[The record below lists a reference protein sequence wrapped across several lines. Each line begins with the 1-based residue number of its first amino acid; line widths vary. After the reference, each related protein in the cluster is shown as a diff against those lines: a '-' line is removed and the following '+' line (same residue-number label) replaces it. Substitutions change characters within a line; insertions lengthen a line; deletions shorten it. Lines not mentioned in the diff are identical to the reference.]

1 MDSTV
6 DDVTRSRSQ
15 WWRVFVPS
23 IRLVSA
29 TIIIGAVG
37 GAIVGG
43 LGGRIAMRILFLTSD
58 DAVKGVTSDDGF
70 EIGRFT
76 LSNTVGLV
84 IVTMF
89 IGVLAALLYLVAHP
103 FVARWGR
110 ARVPAMATFYG
121 VVGGAMLVHTDGV
134 DFKLL
139 EPAVLAIALFVAIS
153 AGFGA
158 VVAHLVG
165 LAAADGAWP
174 QTWPWWALGPPMLFL
189 LVPPFLVV
197 ALVGF
202 AVHHAATTTEPNARW
217 WRVARIGALVVMATL
232 FVLGAIDLAKM
243 PPSSPDLR
251 RPRHRRLDHI
261 APERR

>member
-1 MDSTV
+1 MRTSV
-6 DDVTRSRSQ
+6 DVTRSGSQ
-15 WWRVFVPS
+15 GWRALVPS
-23 IRLVSA
+23 IRLVSG
-29 TIIIGAVG
+29 TIIIGALG

-58 DAVKGVTSDDGF
+58 DAVKGVESDDGF

-84 IVTMF
+84 IITMF
-89 IGVLAALLYLVAHP
+89 VGVLAALLYLLAHP

-110 ARVPAMATFYG
+110 ARVPAMAVFYG

-134 DFKLL
+134 DFQLL
-139 EPAVLAIALFVAIS
+139 EPAALAIALFVAIS

-158 VVAHLVG
+158 VVAYLVG

-189 LVPPFLVV
+189 LVPPFLVA
-197 ALVGF
+197 ALVAG
-202 AVHHAATTTEPNARW
+202 ALHHAATTTEPTNRP
-217 WRVARIGALVVMATL
+217 WRVAHLGALVVMTSL
-232 FVLGAIDLAKM
+232 FVLGAIDLAK
-243 PPSSPDLR
+243 DAAELT
-251 RPRHRRLDHI
+251 
-261 APERR
+261 